1 MDIIVGKR
9 QYGKTTHLIKR
20 SAAEWVYILT
30 SDHKRASEIFHMAQN
45 MNLDIPYPITL
56 DEYFGNNLN
65 GSSIRRDGI
74 LIDDADQILQM
85 MFARV
90 PIKCITISDS
100 DTNGNNITYLTM
112 PEHI

>member
-1 MDIIVGKR
+1 MDIIIGKR
-9 QYGKTTHLIKR
+9 QYGKTTHIIRR

-30 SDHKRASEIFHMAQN
+30 SDHKRASEIFNMAKN
-45 MNLDIPYPITL
+45 MNLDIPYPVTL
-56 DEYFGNNLN
+56 DEYLNFGFK

-100 DTNGNNITYLTM
+100 DTNGNNIRYLTM
-112 PEHI
+112 PEHR